1 MNLKKKDKKD
11 TGSSIYYIMAGLVLF
26 LLAAIVAL
34 LFACI
39 PMGIMWFVLV
49 GILEYD
55 ISVRVLY
62 WCVYGFTL
70 MFVIIMAVED

>member
-26 LLAAIVAL
+26 LLAAIVSL

-55 ISVRVLY
+55 LSVRVLY